1 MSRPLTGAPLGGVAQ
16 VKHRGDTVRGLFAT
30 VIMLAVAA
38 GLPVLLILFFG
49 NPLPDTPSGQSF
61 ADTIGSAEFLLDVI
75 ACIVWLAWGQF
86 TACLIVELVAG
97 VRGSGLPRRVPL
109 AGAQQDIAR
118 RLVTAVLLLATASQG
133 LHSAPR
139 PGGGG
144 PADRPAVAISST
156 IGTPGQQSHSATGG
170 EHHDSAAFTSRTG
183 GHDQGHSVQQHGGAE
198 RADTPHATAH
208 QDRRAGLTKEYI
220 VMPPQ
225 GRHHDSLWDIA
236 DRYLGSGIRYKE
248 IFELN
253 QGRPQPDGQ
262 QLSLESL
269 IRPGWT
275 LILPADA
282 HGEGLIEVTAAGN
295 PVAPP
300 TQEHTAPLVQEHT
313 GTPVSHDATA
323 AHDATVSH
331 APAAD
336 HLPDS
341 GHQPADQ
348 AGPIHGSG
356 QLPGATHESPTHEN
370 PSQGGR
376 HAAVDSES
384 GSQSGVEAA
393 PAERSPDI
401 PWDIVG
407 AELLAAGLLE
417 SLVMLRRRRSQSRR
431 GGAPVGSVHADGA
444 AAEMAVRLGADP
456 GSAAFIDHA
465 LRALAAGL
473 TERDAAIP
481 EIYSARLT
489 PERLELNLA
498 VALAAAP
505 VPFISAEGGKLWT
518 LERTAALPPVDDA
531 AAPFPGLVSI
541 GGDGASR
548 VFVDLEAAG
557 GPICVEGDLNAA
569 RSVVAAAAVELV
581 TNRWSDDMK
590 VTLVGFGNALAPIS
604 QDRLRCVG
612 TLEEAIEEITDRLSD
627 AQSDLNTSG
636 LDSVL
641 TGRIRAGR
649 GGPYAPEFVILA
661 APPDPATLET
671 LQAWAASSRR
681 APLGIL
687 VAGSVPTARWRF
699 QIDAAGML
707 DTGVLGLTVG
717 AQQLSARSYAGV
729 ARLLQAEAAAD
740 RSATAPAVTSD
751 GTPDGAAAATPY
763 GPVSGVTPTLPRPI
777 VPERS
782 AVTIRI
788 FGEPSVEGAGLRPGT
803 PVSVEL
809 VSYIALV
816 GEVSPRALAS
826 AVWPYGVTRAERD
839 AAIERAQNWLGT
851 AADGQPRLR
860 TTDGGRLRLA
870 DEVQLDWHQFIALTA
885 DGEEHAALRALELV
899 HGPLAEPHQARRYA
913 WLAREPIARELPAYV
928 IDVAHRLS
936 ATYLERLEYDGAAAA
951 SRAGLRVDPDST
963 LLWDDLTTAIERRD
977 GPFAVQALRAER
989 DAALGTAESSIARL
1003 SA

>member
-30 VIMLAVAA
+30 LIMLAVAA

-49 NPLPDTPSGQSF
+49 NPLPSMPDGQSF

-97 VRGSGLPRRVPL
+97 IRGSGLPHRVPL

-139 PGGGG
+139 PGGSG
-144 PADRPAVAISST
+144 PADRPVVAVSTT
-156 IGTPGQQSHSATGG
+156 IGNPGHSNHPDAGPQ
-170 EHHDSAAFTSRTG
+170 DAFSG
-183 GHDQGHSVQQHGGAE
+183 GHQLREGAHDAARPMQQHGTDHA
-198 RADTPHATAH
+198 ATPHAGSQGATQHTQA
-208 QDRRAGLTKEYI
+208 RSGVTKEYV
-220 VMPPQ
+220 VMPPH

-262 QLSLESL
+262 QLTLESL

-282 HGEGLIEVTAAGN
+282 HGEGLIEVGPHTTPAA
-295 PVAPP
+295 PQHAAPP
-300 TQEHTAPLVQEHT
+300 VQQVSHQQTPTHEQAP
-313 GTPVSHDATA
+313 SHDAGQQTGA
-323 AHDATVSH
+323 SH
-331 APAAD
+331 QQGGVQQEA
-336 HLPDS
+336 
-341 GHQPADQ
+341 
-348 AGPIHGSG
+348 PIHGSG
-356 QLPGATHESPTHEN
+356 QLPGPTQQN
-370 PSQGGR
+370 ADQGGGGR
-376 HAAVDSES
+376 HAAADSGDGVTQS
-384 GSQSGVEAA
+384 GSEAA

-417 SLVMLRRRRSQSRR
+417 SLIMLRRRRSQHRK
-431 GGAPVGSVHADGA
+431 GGAPVVPLHADGA

-456 GSAAFIDHA
+456 GSAAFLDHA
-465 LRALAAGL
+465 LRGLAAGL
-473 TERDAAIP
+473 ADRDAAVP

-498 VALAAAP
+498 VAQTAAP
-505 VPFISAEGGKLWT
+505 VPFLSEDEGKLWT
-518 LERTAALPPVDDA
+518 LERTAALPPADDA

-541 GGDGASR
+541 GGDGAAR

-604 QDRLRCVG
+604 PDRLRCVN
-612 TLEEAIEEITDRLSD
+612 TLEEAVDEITDRLSD
-627 AQSDLNTSG
+627 AQSELNAGG

-641 TGRIRAGR
+641 TGRIKAGR
-649 GGPYAPEFVILA
+649 GGPYAPEFIVLA

-671 LQAWAASSRR
+671 LQAWAASARR

-699 QIDAAGML
+699 QIDPSGTL
-707 DTGVLGLTVG
+707 DTGVLGFSVG

-740 RSATAPAVTSD
+740 RAAT
-751 GTPDGAAAATPY
+751 TPVEAAATPA
-763 GPVSGVTPTLPRPI
+763 GAVSGVVPSLPRPI
-777 VPERS
+777 RPQDA

-809 VSYIALV
+809 VTYVALV
-816 GEVSPRALAS
+816 GEVSPRALAA

-839 AAIERAQNWLGT
+839 AAIERAQDWLGT
-851 AADGQPRLR
+851 AADGLPRLR

-885 DGEEHAALRALELV
+885 EGEEHAALRALELV

-913 WLAREPIARELPAYV
+913 WLARESVTRELPAYV

-936 ATYLERLEYDGAAAA
+936 AIYLDRLEYDGAAAA
-951 SRAGLRVDPDST
+951 SRAGLRVDPDSA

-989 DAALGTAESSIARL
+989 DAALGPADHSIARL